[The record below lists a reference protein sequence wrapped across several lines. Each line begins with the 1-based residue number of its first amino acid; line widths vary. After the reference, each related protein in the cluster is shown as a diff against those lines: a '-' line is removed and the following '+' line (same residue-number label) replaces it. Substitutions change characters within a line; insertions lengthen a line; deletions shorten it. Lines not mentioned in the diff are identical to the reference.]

1 MISVDIV
8 PFACWAQ
15 GAALRRKAMVMLTY
29 GDLTLRRAVS
39 GDFDRV
45 VAIQHAAYARN
56 RALLGVEPLPLLVD
70 YEQIFRD
77 YEVWV
82 TAEGIIESVLILEPR
97 ADDLLIWSIAT
108 DPQRQQAGLGHAML
122 MAAEIRA
129 RELGRSTMRLYTGAI
144 LHHLT
149 GWYRRHGYAIER
161 IEERPDRT
169 VAHMVK
175 QL

>member
-1 MISVDIV
+1 M
-8 PFACWAQ
+8 
-15 GAALRRKAMVMLTY
+15 LKADELI
-29 GDLTLRRAVS
+29 LRRAQP

-56 RALLGVEPLPLLVD
+56 RELLGVEPLPLQAD
-70 YEQIFRD
+70 YQQIFRD
-77 YEVWV
+77 FEVWV
-82 TAEGIIESVLILEPR
+82 TAEGAIASVLILEPR

-108 DPQRQQAGLGHAML
+108 DPQRQQGGLGRAML
-122 MAAEIRA
+122 MAAEVRA
-129 RELGRSTMRLYTGAI
+129 HELGRATVRLYTGAI

-149 GWYRRHGYAIER
+149 GWYGRHGYEIER

>member
-1 MISVDIV
+1 M
-8 PFACWAQ
+8 
-15 GAALRRKAMVMLTY
+15 LKAGELI
-29 GDLTLRRAVS
+29 LRRALP

-56 RALLGVEPLPLLVD
+56 RELLGVEPLPLLVD
-70 YEQIFRD
+70 YQQIFRD
-77 YEVWV
+77 FEVWV
-82 TAEGIIESVLILEPR
+82 TAEGAIESVLILEPR

-108 DPQRQQAGLGHAML
+108 DPQRQQVGLGRAML
-122 MAAEIRA
+122 AAAEVRA
-129 RELGRSTMRLYTGAI
+129 RELGLATMRLYTGAI

-149 GWYRRHGYAIER
+149 GWYGRHGYATER

-175 QL
+175 HL